1 MAIPIKKKKKRG
13 RVSSVL
19 VFLLAFIV
27 FLLVFGGLCLW
38 AVVKINE
45 ERDKSSVSSLA
56 SDVSGIVFEP
66 EDARNL
72 LIILADSNAA
82 DGFVLIRMDPAA
94 GRLYTL
100 ALPRETNAVVG
111 TNQARLSELYDTGG
125 PQAVKEAVAALL
137 DMDMDNY
144 AVLTYANL
152 EKMVTYFNNG
162 IIFDLTEA
170 VNFQSEDG
178 KLFLQLDQG
187 KQTLSATQASKLLR
201 VTNWQGGRRQRARVT
216 ADLTAAFINQYLV
229 SGRSDKAQQDFERL
243 VNLVRT
249 DIRVSHFNQAK
260 PALRELAA
268 RNSGAVC
275 TALTV
280 EGEYTGSGD
289 KLTFHLSESLP
300 APLSSPSRP

>member
-45 ERDKSSVSSLA
+45 ERDKSSASSLA

-137 DMDMDNY
+137 GMDMDNY

-260 PALRELAA
+260 TALRELAA
-268 RNSGAVC
+268 HNSGAVC

-289 KLTFHLSESLP
+289 KLTFHP